1 VQLAVGSVGRRTGP
15 GHAASILVAT
25 RGVVYVRSLRSTSRN
40 CGKAMNVHDNPAAW
54 AKDIVAAEK
63 FAIGQPVPR
72 SEDPTLVQGK
82 GCYTDD
88 VTLPNLV
95 HAVMVRS
102 TYAHGIIRRIDTAA
116 ARSMPGVL
124 AVYTG
129 AEINAAGYG
138 PLKTVMPIK
147 NRDGSMMKVP
157 TRFALATDRVRF
169 VGDPIACVIAETV
182 NQAKDAAEAVEVEID
197 PLPAV
202 TEPRE
207 AVKPG
212 APQLYDD
219 VPGNVAADWHYG
231 DSEKVEAA
239 FKSAAHVVKMPLRNT
254 RVVVASME
262 PRGFVASYDK
272 DTERFT
278 VYTGGQSTF
287 GQKMATAEVLKVPP
301 EKIRAVLRNVGGSF
315 GMKAPVFPEYICVA
329 HAARELGRP
338 VKWIDERSTAFLSDT
353 HGRDHDQVIEL
364 ALDKDGHFLAIRTT
378 GYGNSGAYVSMMGT
392 MQPTITTMKNT
403 IGVYKTPLIEQN
415 TKLVFTNT
423 TPIAPY
429 RGAGRPE
436 GNYYMERL
444 IDQAAREMG
453 IDRVEIRKRNHIKP
467 KDLPY
472 KAPSDNVYD
481 SGDFPALFKR
491 ALELGDVKGFSKRK
505 RESKKNGKLRG
516 LGFGSFLEQ
525 TAPAAK
531 ELGGIRFENDGT
543 VTILTGSKDFGQ
555 GHASPFA
562 QVLATKLGIPFDKI
576 RLSQEDSDKLPLGG
590 GTGGSKSAMM
600 SGNAIAEGAQ
610 KVIEQGQQI
619 AAFVL
624 EAAAGDIEFQGG
636 RFSIAGTDRGVGIME
651 LAEKIRGGLKLPPD
665 VPQSLNV
672 MHVSDGVPATYP
684 NGAHVAEVEIDPQT
698 GVVEVVTYVA
708 VNDFGTEL
716 NPLMVLGQV
725 HGGLAQGIGQV
736 LMEHTVYDEQG
747 QLLTGSFMDYAM
759 PRASD
764 MPSFQTES
772 QPFPAKTNPLGV
784 KGCGE
789 AGCAGSLVAV
799 NNAIADALYELGVT
813 NLEMPATPERVWQAI
828 HGANGQAAK

>member
-1 VQLAVGSVGRRTGP
+1 
-15 GHAASILVAT
+15 
-25 RGVVYVRSLRSTSRN
+25 
-40 CGKAMNVHDNPAAW
+40 MNVHDNPQAW

-63 FAIGQPVPR
+63 FAVGQPVPR
-72 SEDPTLVQGK
+72 IEDPKLIQGQ
-82 GCYTDD
+82 GTYTDD
-88 VTLPNLV
+88 VTLPGQV
-95 HAVMVRS
+95 YAIMVRS
-102 TYAHGIIRRIDTAA
+102 RYAHGKIKKLDVSA
-116 ARSMPGVL
+116 ARKMPGVL
-124 AVYTG
+124 AVYT
-129 AEINAAGYG
+129 AEEINAGGYG
-138 PLKTVMPIK
+138 PLKTVMPLK

-157 TRFALATDRVRF
+157 VRFALASEKVRF
-169 VGDPIACVIAETV
+169 VGDPIACVIAETI
-182 NQAKDAAEAVEVEID
+182 NQGKDAAEAVELDVE
-197 PLPAV
+197 PLPVV

-212 APQLYDD
+212 APQIYDEA
-219 VPGNVAADWHYG
+219 PGNVAADWTFG
-231 DSEKVEAA
+231 DSAKVAEA
-239 FKSAAHVVKMPLRNT
+239 FKNAAHVVKMPLRNT

-272 DTERFT
+272 ATERFT

-301 EKIRAVLRNVGGSF
+301 DKIRAILNNVGGSF

-329 HAARELGRP
+329 HAARALGRP
-338 VKWIDERSTAFLSDT
+338 VKWIDERTTAFLSDT
-353 HGRDHDQVIEL
+353 HGRDHDQVVEL
-364 ALDKDGHFLAIRTT
+364 ALDKDGRFLAVRTT
-378 GYGNSGAYVSMMGT
+378 GYGNSGAYISMMGT

-467 KDLPY
+467 RELPY

-491 ALELGDVKGFSKRK
+491 ALELADVKGFAKRRK
-505 RESKKNGKLRG
+505 ESKKRGKLRG

-543 VTILTGSKDFGQ
+543 VTIITGSKDFGQ

-576 RLSQEDSDKLPLGG
+576 RLHQEDSDQLPLGG

-600 SGNAIAEGAQ
+600 SGNAVAEGAQ
-610 KVIEQGQQI
+610 KVIDNGKQI
-619 AAFVL
+619 AAVAL
-624 EAAAGDIEFQGG
+624 EASAGDIEFATG
-636 RFSIAGTDRGVGIME
+636 RFKIAGTDRSIGIME
-651 LAEKIRGGLKLPPD
+651 LAAKLRGGLKLPAD
-665 VPQSLNV
+665 VPQTLNV
-672 MHVSDGVPATYP
+672 MHVSDGVPSTFP
-684 NGAHVAEVEIDPQT
+684 NGAHVCEVEIDPLT
-698 GVVEVVTYVA
+698 GVTEVVKYVA

-716 NPLMVLGQV
+716 NPLLVLGQV
-725 HGGLAQGIGQV
+725 HGGLVQGIGQV
-736 LMEHTVYDEQG
+736 LMEHTVYDDQG

-759 PRASD
+759 PRAD
-764 MPSFQTES
+764 DVPNFETES
-772 QPFPAKTNPLGV
+772 LPYPAKTNPLGV

-789 AGCAGSLVAV
+789 AGCAGSLVSV
-799 NNAIADALYELGVT
+799 NNAIADALYDIGIK

-828 HGANGQAAK
+828 RTAPGAAK

>member
-1 VQLAVGSVGRRTGP
+1 
-15 GHAASILVAT
+15 
-25 RGVVYVRSLRSTSRN
+25 
-40 CGKAMNVHDNPAAW
+40 M
-54 AKDIVAAEK
+54 
-63 FAIGQPVPR
+63 
-72 SEDPTLVQGK
+72 EDPKLVQGQ
-82 GCYTDD
+82 GRYTDD
-88 VTLPNLV
+88 VVLPNMAF
-95 HAVMVRS
+95 AVIVRS
-102 TYAHGIIRRIDTAA
+102 RNAHGIIKRLDVAE
-116 ARSMPGVL
+116 ARKMPGVL
-124 AVYTG
+124 GVYTS
-129 AEINAAGYG
+129 AELANYG
-138 PLKTVMPIK
+138 VLKTVMPLK
-147 NRDGSMMKVP
+147 QRDGSTMEIPV
-157 TRFALATDRVRF
+157 RHALAEGKVRF
-169 VGDPIACVIAETV
+169 VGDPVACVVAETLY
-182 NQAKDAAEAVEVEID
+182 QAKDAAEAVELEID

-212 APQLYDD
+212 APLVYDNK
-219 VPGNVAADWHYG
+219 PGNVAADWHFG
-231 DSEKVEAA
+231 DSEKVDAA
-239 FKSAAHVVKMPLRNT
+239 FESAAHTVKMPLRNT

-272 DTERFT
+272 ESQRFT

-301 EKIRAVLRNVGGSF
+301 DKVHAIIGNVGGSF
-315 GMKAPVFPEYICVA
+315 GMKAPVFPEYVCVS

-338 VKWIDERSTAFLSDT
+338 VKWIDERTTAFLSDT

-364 ALDKDGHFLAIRTT
+364 ALDKDGHFLAVRIT

-392 MQPTITTMKNT
+392 MQPTMTTMKNT
-403 IGVYKTPLIEQN
+403 IGVYRTPLIEQS
-415 TKLVFTNT
+415 TKLIFTNT

-436 GNYYMERL
+436 GNYYMERM

-472 KAPSDNVYD
+472 KTPSENVYD
-481 SGDFPALFKR
+481 SGNFPALFKR
-491 ALELGDVKGFSKRK
+491 AIDLADVKGFAKRK

-543 VTILTGSKDFGQ
+543 VTIVTGTLDFGQ
-555 GHASPFA
+555 GHGSPFA
-562 QVLATKLGIPFDKI
+562 QILSSRLGVPFDRI
-576 RLSQEDSDKLPLGG
+576 HLMQGDSDQLPLGG

-600 SGNAIAEGAQ
+600 SGNAILQGSD
-610 KVIEQGQQI
+610 KVVEQGKQI

-624 EAAAGDIEFQGG
+624 EASAGDIEFLPG
-636 RFSIAGTDRGVGIME
+636 RFTIAGTDRSIGIME
-651 LAEKIRGGLKLPPD
+651 LADKIRGGLKIPAELP
-665 VPQSLNV
+665 QTLSV
-672 MHVSDGVPATYP
+672 MHVSDGVPATFP
-684 NGAHVAEVEIDPQT
+684 NGAHVAEIEIDEAT
-698 GVVEVVTYVA
+698 GHTAVVKYIA

-716 NPLMVLGQV
+716 NPLLVEGQV
-725 HGGLAQGIGQV
+725 HGGLVQGIGQA
-736 LMEHTVYDEQG
+736 LMENTVYDEDG

-759 PRASD
+759 PRAADAPGFMTES
-764 MPSFQTES
+764 MPS
-772 QPFPAKTNPLGV
+772 PATTNVLGV

-799 NNAIADALYELGVT
+799 NNAIADALFDLGVT
-813 NLEMPATPERVWQAI
+813 NLQMPATAERVWQAI
-828 HGANGQAAK
+828 RQARAAAA